1 MMLLRGLAAPVL
13 KHPIGWVCLIS
24 ALALLALPEAADA
37 QPRRT
42 PPRRPRPVPTVRVW
56 AGPEPWFHPRLYPN
70 PYSYGAWGPHLQPYD
85 YHWNRGTVR
94 LEVEPEETEVYVD
107 GYYAGVVDSYDGFFQ
122 RLHLPPG
129 EHDIELRLHGYRSL
143 QRALYVPIGATFHI
157 KHRMEPLNSG
167 SEPPSPTQ
175 TFEGPQAKLLPST
188 LQRRSV
194 GRPPLSVA
202 GRGALTI
209 RVQPT
214 GATIFIDGENWQSPD
229 GSRLE
234 LELSAGRHHIEVDR
248 SGYEGHITDVEI
260 RRDETTTVNIS
271 LPRTWPR

>member
-1 MMLLRGLAAPVL
+1 MWLMILLRGLAAPVL

-56 AGPEPWFHPRLYPN
+56 AGPEPWFQPRLYPN
-70 PYSYGAWGPHLQPYD
+70 PYSYGAWGPHLQPYA

-129 EHDIELRLHGYRSL
+129 EHDIEL
-143 QRALYVPIGATFHI
+143 
-157 KHRMEPLNSG
+157 
-167 SEPPSPTQ
+167 
-175 TFEGPQAKLLPST
+175 
-188 LQRRSV
+188 
-194 GRPPLSVA
+194 
-202 GRGALTI
+202 
-209 RVQPT
+209 
-214 GATIFIDGENWQSPD
+214 
-229 GSRLE
+229 
-234 LELSAGRHHIEVDR
+234 
-248 SGYEGHITDVEI
+248 
-260 RRDETTTVNIS
+260 
-271 LPRTWPR
+271 